1 MWSRTNPPGHQA
13 GTFSPAANHGRP
25 QAQLI
30 GTLHSAPTATRD
42 QNENSHKMIT
52 QWNGVFVETHGRAGT
67 SSPTWYPLTHAVHRL
82 QQPPAAMSKATR
94 RLKQA
99 FEAAVTNKCKLLFTA
114 RKQRPFPRA
123 SNLSHLNGH
132 IGSIEQLFLRFV
144 AQKPQSIQENS
155 LGPRLLTESII
166 HVHSLHL
173 HGDKPTCDWTAC
185 APTSKP
191 FHEIVS
197 WFEHYKSARL
207 SWFTLQKKKKI
218 DKTDTNLRQMLLR
231 QNILYVCIYIHLHWI

>member
-123 SNLSHLNGH
+123 SNLSHLQDSKSKWPH
-132 IGSIEQLFLRFV
+132 RLHRTAVPTLCCSK
-144 AQKPQSIQENS
+144 ATKH
-155 LGPRLLTESII
+155 PRKFTRTTSPHRIYNTRPLAPSPRGQTHMWLDGMCT
-166 HVHSLHL
+166 
-173 HGDKPTCDWTAC
+173 DK
-185 APTSKP
+185 
-191 FHEIVS
+191 
-197 WFEHYKSARL
+197 
-207 SWFTLQKKKKI
+207 
-218 DKTDTNLRQMLLR
+218 
-231 QNILYVCIYIHLHWI
+231 